1 MITFLS
7 GMIVGFVVGGMA
19 VIGLLLLVLRNVD
32 EGSQ

>member
-19 VIGLLLLVLRNVD
+19 VVGLLLLVLRHVD